1 MDSETIYGVAGVSIF
16 ALIAYFTLRGN
27 AYSEIETKDER
38 RYAILRE
45 YKKELRKEL
54 ELLDT
59 KEEKAA
65 KKTELLKKF
74 SDELSRNIFFDEI
87 EIKEIILDIIEEY

>member
-1 MDSETIYGVAGVSIF
+1 MDSETIYSVAGVGIF
-16 ALIAYFTLRGN
+16 ALIAYFTLRGDS
-27 AYSEIETKDER
+27 YSEAETKDER

-59 KEEKAA
+59 KEAKAA
-65 KKTELLKKF
+65 RKIELLKKF